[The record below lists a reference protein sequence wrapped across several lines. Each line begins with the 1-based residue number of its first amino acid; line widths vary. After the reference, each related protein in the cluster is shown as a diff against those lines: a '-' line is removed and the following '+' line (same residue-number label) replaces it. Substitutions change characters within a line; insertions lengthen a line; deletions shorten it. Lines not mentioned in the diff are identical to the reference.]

1 MRRPLPSIQ
10 ESLEALRQR
19 LRRVRDAETKRR
31 LHLLVLIAE
40 GTVKDRQQAAAHLA
54 VHRATVGAW
63 LMRYAHGGLTG
74 LLQRDR
80 RGARAGQ
87 RLLPA
92 AVWTALQTR
101 LRQPEGF
108 GGYREIQ
115 QWLAEEWGVELAYHS
130 VHRLVHRRL
139 GAAPKRPRPVHP
151 KKTSRRPP
159 AFQPDSSAPSP
170 R

>member
-115 QWLAEEWGVELAYHS
+115 QWLAEEWGVELNAVELTVRQS
-130 VHRLVHRRL
+130 L
-139 GAAPKRPRPVHP
+139 GFIELPFVDGFFGDPGR
-151 KKTSRRPP
+151 
-159 AFQPDSSAPSP
+159 
-170 R
+170 